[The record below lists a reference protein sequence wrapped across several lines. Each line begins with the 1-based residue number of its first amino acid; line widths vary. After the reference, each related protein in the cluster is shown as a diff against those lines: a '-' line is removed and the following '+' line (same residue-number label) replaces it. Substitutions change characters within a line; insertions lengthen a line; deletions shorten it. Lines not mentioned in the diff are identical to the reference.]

1 MIVIFFDSQLLLDAR
16 RDEISVFF
24 LRIIKKKNT
33 YIKVQ
38 KIVNSKQIFFAFIV
52 LGGGDGA
59 FFI

>member
-1 MIVIFFDSQLLLDAR
+1 IF
-16 RDEISVFF
+16 
-24 LRIIKKKNT
+24 KKKT